1 MEYMYYTEANN
12 L

>member
-1 MEYMYYTEANN
+1 MYYTEANN